1 MFRRRST
8 DAPEAPDLADT
19 GADDS
24 GLPPRPGLTPKKGAP
39 TPKRSAAEAN
49 RRQAPYQAPPDRKT
63 AAKLA
68 RQRDAGERQRR
79 AEAMRRG
86 DDSALP
92 AKDQG
97 PVKALARNV
106 VDARR
111 SIGEYYMLIVLLLI
125 VLLFLHGQ
133 TVKFLAEGAVL
144 VILAVLAFEGWYVSR
159 RVKRL
164 AAERYPGQSTRGV
177 TAYTV
182 MRNISYRKLRMP
194 KPKVKPGD
202 QI

>member
-1 MFRRRST
+1 
-8 DAPEAPDLADT
+8 
-19 GADDS
+19 
-24 GLPPRPGLTPKKGAP
+24 
-39 TPKRSAAEAN
+39 
-49 RRQAPYQAPPDRKT
+49 
-63 AAKLA
+63 
-68 RQRDAGERQRR
+68 
-79 AEAMRRG
+79 MRRG